1 MSRYFL
7 DKGGRNK
14 LDDCIKISL
23 LLLRDRV
30 LCAPPVKLGKPLS
43 ETWIVFTDGAC
54 NPERHE
60 GSVGGLLV
68 SPCGICTSFFSAAVP
83 ADVLKEFFHVS
94 KNPIHEL
101 EVLPVLIACM
111 EWGRLFSGSLVVYY
125 VDNESARMAF
135 VKGAGETP
143 FASRMIHDFVCLESE
158 MGHRVW
164 FGRCPSYSNPSDSA
178 SRLDT
183 VWFREKGVS
192 QTVLDWER
200 LRHHL
205 GLDGVASDRR

>member
-1 MSRYFL
+1 MQLSKTCHATALRKVDETGWTILSRAACSCCVTVFFA
-7 DKGGRNK
+7 
-14 LDDCIKISL
+14 L
-23 LLLRDRV
+23 LLSSLANFSQKHG
-30 LCAPPVKLGKPLS
+30 LCSRMV
-43 ETWIVFTDGAC
+43 
-54 NPERHE
+54 
-60 GSVGGLLV
+60 
-68 SPCGICTSFFSAAVP
+68 
-83 ADVLKEFFHVS
+83 VS

-101 EVLPVLIACM
+101 EVLPVLIACK
-111 EWGRLFSGSLVVYY
+111 EWGQHFSGSLVVYY

-135 VKGAGETP
+135 VKGVGETA

-178 SRLDT
+178 SRLDS
-183 VWFREKGVS
+183 VWFERRGVG